1 MGSSNSTEKKESI
14 EAGHVVITGLEPDD
28 VLRSVDFLLND
39 KIKINELPIPIEY
52 DVDNV
57 SSKVVKIILSMN
69 KIVDELVWGDPD
81 KKYI

>member
-1 MGSSNSTEKKESI
+1 MPSDYN
-14 EAGHVVITGLEPDD
+14 
-28 VLRSVDFLLND
+28 
-39 KIKINELPIPIEY
+39 
-52 DVDNV
+52 VDNV